1 MRARSE
7 EIKRI
12 AVSYR
17 MDFGKGDIALS
28 SAAMKRVLTN
38 VMGKI
43 CVCGKTHDA
52 HGAKEQRIRGE

>member
-1 MRARSE
+1 
-7 EIKRI
+7 
-12 AVSYR
+12 